1 MNLCLCNTIKET
13 VQRWS
18 RHQTAQGHTCTHDV
32 VSEER
37 GSKPKGQHEQV
48 AGEAGKQLSE
58 ACSIG
63 AEVGKGSCYQHTM
76 RMEAHNVVLPRVQ
89 VSCLHKLAAEKK
101 RSGLVHLI
109 PPERAGSL
117 ALWWSTWL
125 QPKHVPR
132 FSSFNTVFDPL
143 NLSPILSVASANC
156 PKKHLEQANR

>member
-18 RHQTAQGHTCTHDV
+18 RHQTALGHTCTHDV

-76 RMEAHNVVLPRVQ
+76 RMEAHNVVLPWVQ

-109 PPERAGSL
+109 PAC
-117 ALWWSTWL
+117 T
-125 QPKHVPR
+125 
-132 FSSFNTVFDPL
+132 
-143 NLSPILSVASANC
+143 
-156 PKKHLEQANR
+156 